1 MEESVLSSFSTTD
14 APGVVCTRHYIW
26 VLMCLAF
33 GWGFD
38 SPDSGPVSF
47 TGGTQHI
54 RTRLVK
60 LYTSELLRSGNKP
73 PFSGPFLLKS
83 CLLLL
88 ILHEEQ
94 LQHVPPSSSAFVFK
108 RHDHFFS
115 CPPPLPP
122 HTQKDAFPHA
132 SFGDPP
138 TSRLS
143 SVELCFQ
150 VPTLSHGVFLV
161 TVPCLLCVC
170 LTVTRDS
177 RRRC

>member
-1 MEESVLSSFSTTD
+1 MEESVLSSFSATD
-14 APGVVCTRHYIW
+14 APGVVCDRHYIW
-26 VLMCLAF
+26 VLMWLAF

-38 SPDSGPVSF
+38 SPDSGPVSL

-54 RTRLVK
+54 RTQSVK
-60 LYTSELLRSGNKP
+60 SYTSELLRSRNKP

-108 RHDHFFS
+108 GHDHFFS
-115 CPPPLPP
+115 CPL
-122 HTQKDAFPHA
+122 QKDAFPHTR
-132 SFGDPP
+132 FGDPP
-138 TSRLS
+138 TFRLS
-143 SVELCFQ
+143 SVKLCFQ

-161 TVPCLLCVC
+161 IVHCLLCVC
-170 LTVTRDS
+170 LTVTHDQ
-177 RRRC
+177 RRRS